1 MPLEFLKRNKQQPA
15 EPRAPEPEAIEA
27 QAYSLRITYGA
38 KSSDGVRMKAR
49 PGVSSDLPN
58 MLAGLVDGAIDVVEP
73 LEVEFGEASPAIE
86 RPREAMQWLNA
97 HQDLSPVTLHGL
109 VVLETRVGRERQGR
123 LVLPEERV
131 GLAPLGQRA
140 QPGVL
145 EGPARVAIPRR
156 LNWASRFFT
165 LTVPG
170 VTPTRQTVHWLART
184 RPSAQRW
191 PQHQVHP

>member
-1 MPLEFLKRNKQQPA
+1 MVKVQQA
-15 EPRAPEPEAIEA
+15 RQVVQQA
-27 QAYSLRITYGA
+27 QQ
-38 KSSDGVRMKAR
+38 AR
-49 PGVSSDLPN
+49 LGPPVG
-58 MLAGLVDGAIDVVEP
+58 
-73 LEVEFGEASPAIE
+73 
-86 RPREAMQWLNA
+86 RE
-97 HQDLSPVTLHGL
+97 GL

-184 RPSAQRW
+184 RPLAQRW